1 MIASRAVVSSARR
14 LSTLPIVSIA
24 RKVKVC
30 SHETRTG
37 RLLNDE
43 YFGKT
48 EIYFVSGLKKRRCI
62 SVNVPDIYFNLSI
75 SIKLN
80 HEWKLAN
87 AVTAF

>member
-1 MIASRAVVSSARR
+1 MIYQLAFGLQDAMIASRTVVSSARR

-37 RLLNDE
+37 RLLNDG

-48 EIYFVSGLKKRRCI
+48 EIYFVSGLK
-62 SVNVPDIYFNLSI
+62 NVDVSQ
-75 SIKLN
+75 
-80 HEWKLAN
+80 
-87 AVTAF
+87 